1 MKITL
6 FEDIEAWQI
15 RGICADWYI
24 TLSKKENFS
33 RDYGLK
39 DQVCR
44 ACVSIMANIARPV
57 K

>member
-1 MKITL
+1 MKITR

-15 RGICADWYI
+15 GRD
-24 TLSKKENFS
+24 LSRLVYSTVKREKFS
-33 RDYGLK
+33 RDYGPK

-44 ACVSIMANIARPV
+44 ASVSVMSNIARPV